1 MRCDAKRGK
10 IAKRRRGSRLC
21 TLKNRLVIHDG
32 IARALRM
39 NYARI
44 IRALPMMAN
53 YWYRTGSFATTLFHH
68 EVHVRAIPNEFSR
81 TMTCNHISCYHGE
94 VHHDVL
100 RTTKYKFVSSWMNSG
115 GISSSQSRS
124 LASHKQTH
132 TDGLSR
138 MRTSCSMRSNSHSCS
153 IRYALRRRSTTS
165 SYNLRT
171 VVALVCN
178 SVPAV
183 GVQPS
188 GSPVASFGF
197 MSRGCESR

>member
-1 MRCDAKRGK
+1 MM
-10 IAKRRRGSRLC
+10 GSLALC
-21 TLKNRLVIHDG
+21 ECTIWQDHSRSANDGQLLIQDG
-32 IARALRM
+32 I
-39 NYARI
+39 
-44 IRALPMMAN
+44 IRDDALPP
-53 YWYRTGSFATTLFHH
+53 RSTS
-68 EVHVRAIPNEFSR
+68 
-81 TMTCNHISCYHGE
+81 SCYPE
-94 VHHDVL
+94 WILADYDVL
-100 RTTKYKFVSSWMNSG
+100 SYLVLSWRRSPWRFCTTKYKFVSSRMNSG
-115 GISSSQSRS
+115 GISLSQFGS

-132 TDGLSR
+132 TDGFVWVFGI
-138 MRTSCSMRSNSHSCS
+138 SCSMRSNSHSCS

-197 MSRGCESR
+197 MSRGCKSR

>member
-1 MRCDAKRGK
+1 MM
-10 IAKRRRGSRLC
+10 GSLALC
-21 TLKNRLVIHDG
+21 ECTIWQDHSRSANDGQLLIQDG
-32 IARALRM
+32 I
-39 NYARI
+39 
-44 IRALPMMAN
+44 IRDDALPP
-53 YWYRTGSFATTLFHH
+53 RSTS
-68 EVHVRAIPNEFSR
+68 
-81 TMTCNHISCYHGE
+81 SCYPGWTLAE
-94 VHHDVL
+94 YGVL
-100 RTTKYKFVSSWMNSG
+100 SYSRGIWRVNTKYKFVSSWMNSG

-165 SYNLRT
+165 SCNLRT

-183 GVQPS
+183 GIQPS
-188 GSPVASFGF
+188 VSPVASSGF

>member
-1 MRCDAKRGK
+1 MM
-10 IAKRRRGSRLC
+10 GSLALC
-21 TLKNRLVIHDG
+21 ECTIWQDHSRSANDGQLLIQDG
-32 IARALRM
+32 I
-39 NYARI
+39 
-44 IRALPMMAN
+44 IRDDALPP
-53 YWYRTGSFATTLFHH
+53 RSTS
-68 EVHVRAIPNEFSR
+68 
-81 TMTCNHISCYHGE
+81 SCYPGWTLAE
-94 VHHDVL
+94 YGVL
-100 RTTKYKFVSSWMNSG
+100 SYSRGIWRVTTKYKFVSSWMNSG
-115 GISSSQSRS
+115 GISSSQSGS

-171 VVALVCN
+171 FVALVCN
-178 SVPAV
+178 SVPAI